1 MSWRCA
7 LLVLLPACT
16 GTIGRLEPVGPA
28 VPQLTPVAVAPVDG
42 ARPSR
47 TAEGQWS
54 LPATLWLQG
63 GLVTVADG
71 AEVKQRAGAGFA
83 TLPVGTAD
91 DARTLGAV
99 RALTRRGG
107 GVLLAAQDGFFHDGP
122 GRLLRSPLSQA
133 FTMESV
139 RFVHV
144 TRFVRETL
152 WVTTATE
159 ALRLVDGRREVLRV
173 DDATEPGALQALVGL
188 GDERAVLV
196 KGGTAYLLELD
207 TDTVRPLARG
217 LAAVTAVDGQPDGT
231 ALLGTE
237 AGLVRV
243 TREGEVRADTL
254 AAEGEPAQPIVDV
267 EWAQGVVLVTTA
279 RQVLRLDPTAP
290 LVLAEVTSPRPHAL
304 VRDGAGDVWL
314 IDDGA
319 VVRLGAVTPPVEPP
333 VEPPTEPPTPA
344 AVSFAAEVQPFM
356 AAHCR
361 SCHVGGAN
369 YAPIIDLERY
379 QVAKQW
385 AARTVARLTDTLAPM
400 PPASSGVLTPAQY
413 GVVVRWVE
421 GGMQP

>member
-1 MSWRCA
+1 MSWRVA
-7 LLVLLPACT
+7 LLVVLPACT
-16 GTIGRLEPVGPA
+16 GTIGGLEPLTPP
-28 VPQLTPVAVAPVDG
+28 VPRLTPVAQAPVEG
-42 ARPSR
+42 TRPARS
-47 TAEGQWS
+47 AEGAWG
-54 LPATLWLQG
+54 LPAALWLQAG
-63 GLVTVADG
+63 RVTVADG
-71 AEVKQRAGAGFA
+71 AEVKQRAGDGFM
-83 TLPVGTAD
+83 TLPVGTTD

-99 RALTRRGG
+99 RAVARRGD
-107 GVLLAAQDGFFHDGP
+107 GVMVAAQDGFFHDAS

-133 FTMESV
+133 FAMDAV
-139 RFVHV
+139 RFVQV
-144 TRFVRETL
+144 TRFARETL

-173 DDATEPGALQALVGL
+173 DDAGEPGTLQAVVGL

-207 TDTVRPLARG
+207 ADTARPLVRG
-217 LAAVTAVDGQPDGT
+217 LAPVTAVDAQPDGT

-243 TREGEVRADTL
+243 TRDGEVRGDTL
-254 AAEGEPAQPIVDV
+254 SADGEPAQAVVDV

-279 RQVLRLDPTAP
+279 RHVLRLDPAAP
-290 LVLAEVTSPRPHAL
+290 LVLAEVTAPRPNAL

-314 IDDGA
+314 LDDGA
-319 VVRLGAVTPPVEPP
+319 VVRLGAVTKPEEPEEPP
-333 VEPPTEPPTPA
+333 PP
-344 AVSFAAEVQPFM
+344 VSFAADVLPFM
-356 AAHCR
+356 TAHCR
-361 SCHVGGAN
+361 SCHVSGAN

-400 PPASSGVLTPAQY
+400 PPAASGVLTPAQY